1 MDHFIF
7 DHHDHHIFTKLILL
21 LHLSKVSFT
30 REVLD
35 TFLIRLNSVNLADS
49 RILSQHDYADELK
62 ELYLKI
68 IHNDKIRN
76 ISVNVIKTIN
86 CFNKKHVDYDVKI
99 KLISSRADSLFDFIL
114 KLTCSTIYFNE
125 RMMNLH

>member
-1 MDHFIF
+1 
-7 DHHDHHIFTKLILL
+7 
-21 LHLSKVSFT
+21 VSFP
-30 REVLD
+30 REVFD
-35 TFLIRLNSVNLADS
+35 TFLIRLNSENLADS

-86 CFNKKHVDYDVKI
+86 CFNKQHVDYDVKI
-99 KLISSRADSLFDFIL
+99 KLIFFIDQLDGLFGFAGIDSINVSLIESF
-114 KLTCSTIYFNE
+114 S
-125 RMMNLH
+125 